1 LENEFFKDHLV
12 PESAHTDE
20 TRNIQEISIRG
31 YKITGLIHYGSV
43 SKVLKAVDIKEN
55 RPVIIKILNEDSC
68 TPLHVSKFRQDYE
81 IRQHIDSGC
90 ISKALKFAFY
100 YNRPYIVMD
109 DFGGECLNSFIKE
122 GKTDTETFF
131 TIAEKCLHCLDVIH
145 QNDIIH
151 KDIKPCNILYNPD
164 SAELKFTDFG
174 ISTMLGF
181 EHPSLLNPKSLE
193 GTIAFISPEQTGRMN
208 RFLDYRTDY
217 YSLGITFYYFLTG
230 TIPFNDSSP
239 MRMVHSH
246 LAKKPVP
253 AFHHDKTIPEA
264 LSDIIMKLM
273 EKNPEDRYQSIQGIL
288 YDLRLCRSG
297 IIKNKNLNYFTPG
310 QKDISD
316 KFTVPEK
323 LYGRKNEIKALKEAF
338 WRSQGGSSEI
348 IMVSGYSGS
357 GKTALINEMKKEISE
372 VNLFFIS
379 GKFDQYNRKEAYS
392 GIIQAFKK
400 LIAEILGE
408 PDEKIEYWKQKILE
422 ATGENTKIITN
433 LIPRLELITG
443 KQPDPPQYSVSEAR
457 SRFNYTFVEFIKV
470 FARKEDPLVLFLDDM
485 QWIDSA
491 SLGLLKSLMINNEI
505 KHFLLAGAYR
515 SNETGQNHPLSIFLK
530 DVKNRNISIIEIET
544 APLTF
549 KDTLDIISDTF
560 LTDKSRIYAL
570 GELIYKKTGANPYFI
585 KEFLKSLYRDKL
597 IFFDH
602 NSQAWNWDF
611 EQIKAKNIT
620 DNVLELI
627 IKRIKTLPENTLY
640 ILKKAACLGNRFSF
654 DKLRKIT
661 EFNENDFYKF
671 LWEAVKESII
681 IPVGNSGRENS
692 FLSNNLYSGS
702 PPDLIFQHDKV
713 QQAAY
718 ELIDK
723 NQLLLFHLDIGK
735 KLLNLFSEEEFE
747 KNLFETVNHLNIGSS
762 LITDNE
768 ELTELA
774 ELNFTAGLESKYA
787 SAYNRSLSYFEKSSD
802 LTSKAE
808 DISPE
813 FKKLLMKELAET
825 KYLCGDFKG
834 SKEILLTLIEQTED
848 IIEKCGIYEL
858 LILIYTMQAKYD
870 EAVSTGQKTLKL
882 LNIDLSLDN
891 IESRASEE
899 IDQAIKKIKRSDIKE
914 LVNKEEMND
923 QFIKTAMKIL
933 IRLQATSYF
942 FMPELYP
949 LILAKM
955 VNFSIEYGHTPE
967 SAKGY
972 ASFANIFA
980 SKTGDFKKAYEIG
993 KLGIDLSIKFKNKK
1007 IECQSRLSIAA
1018 FLIHGIGHLK
1028 KGEKH
1033 ILKGYQAGLESGEI
1047 QYAGLLLFNKVH
1059 NRFFQGVTLT
1069 ELEREIPENLEFC
1082 VKTGNHIGIDVITP
1096 FKLAVNSLKNKTV
1109 VDFSDDEM
1117 PETEYIDR
1125 LQKNKSFPGIMLFT
1139 CLKGI
1144 CLFIHEKYHEAL
1156 NELEKTE
1163 AFIKSSLGYFSEVEF
1178 YVFKALVKTALY
1190 KNSSEQ
1196 KQKEIIE
1203 EAEKISKWLLH
1214 RSSSAPENYLP
1225 RYFTVEAEIQRIKNN
1240 PDKAAKLYDEAVE
1253 SAEKYNYIQ
1262 FAAIAN
1268 ELCAKFWSGLNKSK
1282 LSRPYYEDALEAYR
1296 KWGAYGKV
1304 KNLEKI
1310 IPKAGIQY
1318 EKLPASLSNT
1328 TSSDIDD
1335 SEYDYSAALDME
1347 SIAQTSRV
1355 ISGEVDLEKLL
1366 KKLIR
1371 IMIESA
1377 GAEKGY
1383 ILLKSKDDSLTIE
1396 ASASTAS
1403 DKIDVLKS
1411 LPVNQYPYIAET
1423 VVRYVLHTDED
1434 VVIND
1439 CSNSSRFTND
1449 SWINQNNVKSLL
1461 CTPLRYKDKTTGA
1474 LYLEN
1479 SFATN
1484 IFSNER
1490 LKVLKNL
1497 LPQAAISIDN
1507 AILFAQSAK
1516 LTKKLEKEIEFRKQ
1530 VQTDLEKSEKKYR
1543 EIFENT
1549 RDIYIETD
1557 IDGTILEVS
1566 PSINEVS
1573 EYTRDA
1579 IIGTK
1584 VDHNYINPDD
1594 QKILMENL
1602 FKHGKVSNFEARC
1615 NTKSGREIEA
1625 SINAMIV
1632 KDEGGT
1638 PEKVI
1643 VSIRDIT
1650 EKKQLELKLFNA
1662 QKMEAIGTLAGG
1674 IAHDFNNIL
1683 AGITGYTD
1691 IALMKYDKEPEKIP
1705 HYLEGISK
1713 ASQRAKNLVS
1723 QILSFSRSS
1732 DTETK
1737 RINPLPV
1744 IREALKLLRSSTPSS
1759 IEMLQNIDVK
1769 SAFIKGNSTQIH
1781 QIIMNLCANSAHAM
1795 KKQGGKLTVTIN
1807 TAGIKNS
1814 DMIESAQGL
1823 IIPKGNYLYIS
1834 VEDTGHGIPYKIQKK
1849 IFDPYFTTKKT
1860 GEGTGLGLAMI
1871 QGIIQNHGGYLNF
1884 SSELNKGTVFNIYIP
1899 LISESS
1905 HPRDSDLP
1913 DQKKKGHEKILFIDD
1928 EETLVSVITDLLKDI
1943 GYKVEGF
1950 CNPAEA
1956 LNNFNKDPESFDLI
1970 ISDMTMPVMTG
1981 DKLVSEIY
1989 KERPDI
1995 PVIICTGFAE
2005 SVTEKKIKKLGIKK
2019 TMIKPFN
2026 ITELNNEIREI
2037 LDNNIK

>member
-1 LENEFFKDHLV
+1 MENEFFKNHLV
-12 PESAHTDE
+12 SDSDQIYENRE
-20 TRNIQEISIRG
+20 IQENSIRG
-31 YKITGLIHYGSV
+31 YKITGLIHYGNV
-43 SKVLKAVDIKEN
+43 SKVLKAIDTKKN
-55 RPVIIKILNEDSC
+55 RRVIIKILNEDSC
-68 TPLHVSKFRQDYE
+68 TPLQVSKLRQDFE
-81 IRQHIDSGC
+81 IRQHIDSEC

-109 DFGGECLNSFIKE
+109 DFGGICLNSFIKDK
-122 GKTDTETFF
+122 KTDTETFF

-217 YSLGITFYYFLTG
+217 YSLGITFYYLLTG

-253 AFHHDKTIPEA
+253 VFHHDQTIPEA
-264 LSDIIMKLM
+264 LSDIVMKLM

-297 IIKNKNLNYFTPG
+297 IIKNKKLSYFTAG
-310 QKDISD
+310 QKDISE
-316 KFTVPEK
+316 KFRVPEK
-323 LYGRKNEIKALKEAF
+323 LYGRKNEINALKEAF
-338 WRSQGGSSEI
+338 WRSQDGSSEI
-348 IMVSGYSGS
+348 VMVSGYSGS

-372 VNLFFIS
+372 INLFFIS

-392 GIIQAFKK
+392 GIIQAFEK

-408 PDEKIEYWKQKILE
+408 PDEKIEYWKEKILE

-457 SRFNYTFVEFIKV
+457 SRFNYTFMEFIKV

-491 SLGLLKSLMINNEI
+491 SLGLLKSLIVNSEI
-505 KHFLLAGAYR
+505 KHFLIAGAYR
-515 SNETGQNHPLSIFLK
+515 NNETDQNHPLSIFLK
-530 DVKNRNISIIEIET
+530 DIKNRNLSITEIET

-549 KDTLDIISDTF
+549 KDTLDIISETF
-560 LTDKSRIYAL
+560 LTDKSKIYKF

-585 KEFLKSLYRDKL
+585 KEFLKSLHREKL

-602 NSQAWNWDF
+602 ETQSWNWDF
-611 EQIKAKNIT
+611 EEIKAKNIT

-627 IKRIKTLPENTLY
+627 IKRIKILPENTLY

-654 DKLRKIT
+654 EKLRKIS
-661 EFNENDFYKF
+661 EFNEKEFYQY
-671 LWEAVKESII
+671 LWKAVKEGII
-681 IPVGNSGRENS
+681 IPVGNTSRENS
-692 FLSNNLYSGS
+692 FLSNSLYSGS

-718 ELIDK
+718 ELINK
-723 NQLLLFHLDIGK
+723 NEILSFHLDIGK
-735 KLLNLFSEEEFE
+735 KLLDVFTEEDLEKSIFE
-747 KNLFETVNHLNIGSS
+747 IVNHLNIGSS
-762 LITDNE
+762 LVTDNKE
-768 ELTELA
+768 QTELA
-774 ELNFTAGLESKYA
+774 ELNFAAGIESKSA
-787 SAYNRSLSYFEKSSD
+787 SAYNRALSYFEKSSD
-802 LTSKAE
+802 LVSKTE
-808 DISPE
+808 NISPE

-834 SKEILLTLIEQTED
+834 SKEILLNLVEQTKD

-870 EAVSTGQKTLKL
+870 EAVSTGQKTLQL
-882 LNIDLSLDN
+882 LNVDLNLDN
-891 IESRASEE
+891 IESKASEE
-899 IDQAIKKIKRSDIKE
+899 INKAIKNIKRSDIKD
-914 LVNKEEMND
+914 LINNKEMTD
-923 QFIKTAMKIL
+923 PFIKTAMKIL

-942 FMPELYP
+942 FKAELYP
-949 LILAKM
+949 LILGKM
-955 VNFSIEYGHTPE
+955 VNFSIEYGHTAE

-972 ASFANIFA
+972 ASFANIYA
-980 SKTGDFKKAYEIG
+980 SKTEELKTAYQIG
-993 KLGIDLSIKFKNKK
+993 KLGIDLSKKFKNKK

-1018 FLIHGIGHLK
+1018 FLIHGVAHLK

-1033 ILKGYQAGLESGEI
+1033 IRKGYQAGLESGEI
-1047 QYAGLLLFNKVH
+1047 QYAGLILFNKVH
-1059 NRFFQGVTLT
+1059 NKFFQGETLPQ
-1069 ELEREIPENLEFC
+1069 LEQEIPDDLGFC
-1082 VKTGNHIGIDVITP
+1082 IKTGNHIGIDVITP
-1096 FKLAVNSLKNKTV
+1096 FKLAANCLKNKTF
-1109 VDFSDDEM
+1109 VDFSDNEM
-1117 PETEYIDR
+1117 SETKYIDR
-1125 LQKNKSFPGIMLFT
+1125 FRQNKSFFGIMLFSF
-1139 CLKGI
+1139 LKGI
-1144 CLFIHEKYHEAL
+1144 CFFIHEQYIEAL
-1156 NELEKTE
+1156 TELKKTE
-1163 AFIKSSLGYFSEVEF
+1163 SFIKSSLGYFSEVEF
-1178 YVFKALVKTALY
+1178 YVFKALVKAALY
-1190 KNSSEQ
+1190 ENFSIQEQ
-1196 KQKEIIE
+1196 KDIIE
-1203 EAEKISKWLLH
+1203 ETEKISQWLFH
-1214 RSSSAPENYLP
+1214 RSASAPENYLP
-1225 RYFTVEAEIQRIKNN
+1225 RYFIVEAEIQRIKENN
-1240 PDKAAKLYDEAVE
+1240 DKAARLYDEAVE

-1262 FAAIAN
+1262 FAAISN
-1268 ELCAKFWSGLNKSK
+1268 ELCAKFWTNLNKPK

-1296 KWGAYGKV
+1296 KWGAFGKV

-1310 IPKAGIQY
+1310 IPKTGIQY

-1328 TSSDIDD
+1328 TSSDFDD

-1366 KKLIR
+1366 KKLIK

-1383 ILLKSKDDSLTIE
+1383 ILLKSKDNSPTIE
-1396 ASASTAS
+1396 ASASTDS
-1403 DKIDVLKS
+1403 EKIDVLKS
-1411 LPVNQYPYIAET
+1411 LPVNEYPYIAET

-1449 SWINQNNVKSLL
+1449 SWIGQNNVKSLL
-1461 CTPLRYKDKTTGA
+1461 CTPLKYKDKTTGV

-1490 LKVLKNL
+1490 LKILKNL

-1507 AILFAQSAK
+1507 AILFTESAK

-1530 VQTDLEKSEKKYR
+1530 IQTDLEKSEKKYR

-1549 RDIYIETD
+1549 RDIYIETA
-1557 IDGTILEVS
+1557 IDGTVLEVS

-1573 EYTRDA
+1573 EYTRDS

-1594 QKILMENL
+1594 QKVLMDNL
-1602 FKHGKVSNFEARC
+1602 FKYGKVSNFEARC
-1615 NTKSGREIEA
+1615 KTKKGREVDS
-1625 SINAMIV
+1625 SINAMLV

-1691 IALMKYDKEPEKIP
+1691 IALMKYNKEPEKIP
-1705 HYLEGISK
+1705 QYLEGISK
-1713 ASQRAKNLVS
+1713 ASERAKNLVS

-1759 IEMLQNIDVK
+1759 IEMEQNIYLK
-1769 SAFIKGNSTQIH
+1769 SALIYGNSTQVH

-1795 KKQGGKLTVTIN
+1795 KKEGGKLTVNIN
-1807 TAGIKNS
+1807 TAEIKNS
-1814 DMIESAQGL
+1814 DIIESAQGL
-1823 IIPKGNYLYIS
+1823 LIPEGNYLYIS
-1834 VEDTGHGIPYKIQKK
+1834 VKDTGHGIPYKIQKK

-1860 GEGTGLGLAMI
+1860 GEGTGLGLAMV
-1871 QGIIQNHGGYLNF
+1871 QGIIQNHSGYLTF
-1884 SSELNKGTVFNIYIP
+1884 SSEPNKGTTFNIYIP
-1899 LISESS
+1899 LIPETSKQK
-1905 HPRDSDLP
+1905 DITLP
-1913 DQKKKGHEKILFIDD
+1913 DQKKKGFEKILFVDD
-1928 EETLVSVITDLLKDI
+1928 EETLVSVITDLLKDL
-1943 GYKVEGF
+1943 GYKIEGF

-1956 LNNFNKDPESFDLI
+1956 LNNFNKDPHSFDLI

-1989 KERPDI
+1989 KKRPDI

-2037 LDNNIK
+2037 LDDK